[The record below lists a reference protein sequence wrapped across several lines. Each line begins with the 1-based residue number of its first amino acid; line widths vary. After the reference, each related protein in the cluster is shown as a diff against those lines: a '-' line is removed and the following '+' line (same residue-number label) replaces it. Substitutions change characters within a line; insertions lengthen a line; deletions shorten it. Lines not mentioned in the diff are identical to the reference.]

1 MKPYRKAVNKIIE
14 VLSVEA
20 ISTTEL
26 HEAFRTC
33 GIAKKEFFEDCT
45 VGKVPEKSKKV
56 SYQISDNDQLPNL
69 QPRLNLEA
77 VSQEILSCNE
87 EK

>member
-1 MKPYRKAVNKIIE
+1 LKPYRKAVNKIIE

-33 GIAKKEFFEDCT
+33 GIAEKEFFEDCNA
-45 VGKVPEKSKKV
+45 GKVPEKSKKV
-56 SYQISDNDQLPNL
+56 SYRLSGSDQLLNL
-69 QPRLNLEA
+69 QPRLNLET